1 MTSGGGFYINVL
13 CASQLTF
20 RFLDYMLC
28 PVFSGEIVLPWV
40 AGRGASASGTGSDW
54 SFAGGECT
62 ISAEADFTSLAKA
75 QAQAFG
81 PRTMIRD
88 MRNRLC
94 LDVSL
99 PCQVCS
105 SFATGTCAYCGR
117 WTCDKHLTST
127 EGTREGY
134 MFDERWCRPCY
145 RGFHGGLPLP
155 ASATQAQSHE
165 AHPHGCLW
173 RPSAQQPQCLHCG
186 GPIVD
191 KADPVTCAH
200 CGEAVHRRCFKCA
213 LRCCDGCA

>member
-1 MTSGGGFYINVL
+1 MRKRTSPAWPRHRL
-13 CASQLTF
+13 KLS
-20 RFLDYMLC
+20 
-28 PVFSGEIVLPWV
+28 
-40 AGRGASASGTGSDW
+40 
-54 SFAGGECT
+54 
-62 ISAEADFTSLAKA
+62 
-75 QAQAFG
+75 G

-105 SFATGTCAYCGR
+105 SFATGTCAYCGV
-117 WTCDKHLTST
+117 WTCDKHVTST

-145 RGFHGGLPLP
+145 RGFHGGPLMP
-155 ASATQAQSHE
+155 ASATQAHSHE

-200 CGEAVHRRCFKCA
+200 CGEAVHRRCFKTHSDTCQLQCNDVLEVIVTA
-213 LRCCDGCA
+213 MQDSGRRIIIEARHSTMG